1 MVSDRWLRLISNV
14 WLGLIGFFLLPF
26 VLAALLV
33 GKLASPEFVAG
44 MTAGILLWLWLDLM
58 VI

>member
-1 MVSDRWLRLISNV
+1 M